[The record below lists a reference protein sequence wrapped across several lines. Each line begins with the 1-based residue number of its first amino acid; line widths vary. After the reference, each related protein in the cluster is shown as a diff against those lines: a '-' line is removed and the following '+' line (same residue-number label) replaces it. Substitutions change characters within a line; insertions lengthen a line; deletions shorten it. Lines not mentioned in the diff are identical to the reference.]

1 MLGTDSNGATIS
13 KAGWLVCYKYW
24 LVLTCVISGHS
35 LLQAEQSPTPPNPKP
50 TAPAAVDPINEMAAK
65 LKPTRTII
73 YKTVGDRQLHLHV
86 FEPTGH
92 KPTDRRACF
101 LAIHGGGWT
110 GGEPRR
116 FYPFADHFAKLGLVG
131 ISLEYRLMST
141 KLGTTPFDCV
151 KDGRSAVR
159 YIRSHAAELGVDPNK
174 IVVSGGSAGG
184 HVAAGTALFDG
195 TDDENDDK
203 LVSPAPAALVLLF
216 PVIDTSQEG
225 YGNVKCGERWQEIS
239 PLHRVNAGVPP
250 TIIFHGT
257 GDTVTPFAGA
267 QAFHT
272 AMQKAGTRCELIV
285 NQGGRHGYLMFD
297 RSLYD
302 ETMRKSED
310 FLRSLS
316 LVGDSSAA
324 SGQ

>member
-1 MLGTDSNGATIS
+1 MRFTR
-13 KAGWLVCYKYW
+13 WL
-24 LVLTCVISGHS
+24 LLTCVVFWQAS
-35 LLQAEQSPTPPNPKP
+35 LQAEQTSKTPTPKTP
-50 TAPAAVDPINEMAAK
+50 AAAAAAVDPVNEMAAK
-65 LKPTRTII
+65 LKPSRTIV
-73 YKTVGDRQLHLHV
+73 YKTAGDRQLHLHL
-86 FEPTGH
+86 FEPTNH

-159 YIRSHAAELGVDPNK
+159 YIRAHATELGVDPNK

-195 TDDENDDK
+195 IDDENDDK
-203 LVSPAPAALVLLF
+203 HVSSVPAALVLLF

-225 YGNVKCGERWQEIS
+225 YGNAKCGERWQEIS
-239 PLHRVNAGVPP
+239 PLHRVKAGVPP

-257 GDTVTPFAGA
+257 GDTVTPFTGA

-272 AMQKAGTRCELIV
+272 AMQKAGNRSELVV

-297 RSLYD
+297 RGLYD

-316 LVGDSSAA
+316 LVGDSPTISR
-324 SGQ
+324 Q